1 MTDQTWSSAGAV
13 RNGLLVI
20 AVCLGGLIVWS
31 LTAQLHGAVLAG
43 GTVQV
48 VSGGQVVQHADG
60 GRVERILVR
69 NGDRVR
75 AGQEVLILDADDLLE
90 QQVAVSRRLFETRLA
105 MDRLHSES
113 VGSATLTLRPEILDA
128 AQTDH
133 DLSRR
138 VDEER
143 MHFDA
148 WRDAISGRDAQLEG
162 RIAATG
168 ATLQGMTRQGA
179 SLNEALAFATT
190 RLADR
195 RALLA
200 RGLERASAVAE
211 IEREKLG
218 LEAQI
223 AALEARMAEMSGG
236 LEDLAAERGRLVTD
250 DRQRALAEFRDL
262 AAQEADM
269 LSQLRLIEAS
279 LQRLTLR
286 APAHGVVHDL
296 QIVTEGG
303 VVAPG
308 QTLMTIVPDDQGL
321 LLSVRVTPEQIDS
334 VHPGQISV
342 ITFPGLDARSAQELE
357 ARVMTIS
364 PDVIQDALS
373 GQRYYAVDLAFDEA
387 GRAAVLGASLIPGMP
402 VVAHIQTRTRTP
414 AAYLLRPMADFFRTA
429 LGEA

>member
-1 MTDQTWSSAGAV
+1 MP
-13 RNGLLVI
+13 
-20 AVCLGGLIVWS
+20 
-31 LTAQLHGAVLAG
+31 VLAG

-148 WRDAISGRDAQLEG
+148 WRDAISGRDCAARRPDRGDRGDPAGHDAAG
-162 RIAATG
+162 RVPERG
-168 ATLQGMTRQGA
+168 AGLRDDTSGRPA
-179 SLNEALAFATT
+179 
-190 RLADR
+190 RLAGAGIGTCQRPWR
-195 RALLA
+195 RS
-200 RGLERASAVAE
+200 SAK
-211 IEREKLG
+211 KLG

-236 LEDLAAERGRLVTD
+236 LEDLAAERGRLGH
-250 DRQRALAEFRDL
+250 R
-262 AAQEADM
+262 
-269 LSQLRLIEAS
+269 
-279 LQRLTLR
+279 
-286 APAHGVVHDL
+286 
-296 QIVTEGG
+296 
-303 VVAPG
+303 
-308 QTLMTIVPDDQGL
+308 
-321 LLSVRVTPEQIDS
+321 
-334 VHPGQISV
+334 
-342 ITFPGLDARSAQELE
+342 
-357 ARVMTIS
+357 
-364 PDVIQDALS
+364 
-373 GQRYYAVDLAFDEA
+373 
-387 GRAAVLGASLIPGMP
+387 
-402 VVAHIQTRTRTP
+402 
-414 AAYLLRPMADFFRTA
+414 
-429 LGEA
+429 